1 MVFSHKLYLPSCIEY
16 LSIAWSLPP
25 YNSSY
30 KYDSGNNGRYN
41 SNNYF
46 LFHGS
51 YL

>member
-25 YNSSY
+25 YNSNY
-30 KYDSGNNGRYN
+30 QYDSGNNGRYN